1 MILMKTKESFM
12 ITNARNVYE
21 CTILRVRYWH
31 FYLVDI
37 CAQPQCK
44 SWRNFG
50 WMEKACC
57 ARLPIVRVGFYM
69 VGASEF

>member
-21 CTILRVRYWH
+21 CTILRVTYWH

-37 CAQPQCK
+37 CAQPSVLELAKFWVNGESMLCATSQCE
-44 SWRNFG
+44 S
-50 WMEKACC
+50 
-57 ARLPIVRVGFYM
+57 RLLYYGYK
-69 VGASEF
+69 

>member
-37 CAQPQCK
+37 CAQPSVLELVKFWVDGESMLCATSQCE
-44 SWRNFG
+44 S
-50 WMEKACC
+50 
-57 ARLPIVRVGFYM
+57 RLLYG
-69 VGASEF
+69 GCK